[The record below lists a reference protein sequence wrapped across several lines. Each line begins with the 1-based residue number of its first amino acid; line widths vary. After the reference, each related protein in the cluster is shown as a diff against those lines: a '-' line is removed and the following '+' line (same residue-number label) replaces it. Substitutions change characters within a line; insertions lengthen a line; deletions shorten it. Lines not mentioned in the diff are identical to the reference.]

1 MNNNLLMSIML
12 FFSLVHLPLFLL
24 IVLYKIKIFRG
35 KSVAKKLTFD
45 LILLG
50 LIYFFNY
57 SLVPLYLGVYLS
69 AELMYYLFSRYTNFE
84 VLDRILLSSA
94 IGTLFIYGFYYANS
108 ADLYQSLSAAW
119 DSSQEQTK
127 GFYQTALKMNAEQG
141 MEFMTAMT
149 AMTATFN
156 EALLYLKEK
165 FLFISFITL
174 FVINYSINYMYRK
187 HSSKWEVSYLGL
199 LVYII
204 PVLVMKI
211 TGNSSFLLENLTL
224 IGQFIYIIYG
234 IKAIYK
240 VISKKVNAKM
250 YTRILS
256 VAAAIVF
263 PKILF
268 LIGAFKSFNIK
279 IKIVR
284 K

>member
-12 FFSLVHLPLFLL
+12 FFSIVHLPLFLL

-35 KSVAKKLTFD
+35 RSFAKKLTFD

-50 LIYFFNY
+50 MIYFFNY

-94 IGTLFIYGFYYANS
+94 IGTFFIYGFYYINS
-108 ADLYQSLSAAW
+108 ADLYQSLSEAW
-119 DSSQEQTK
+119 NSSQEQTK
-127 GFYQTALKMNAEQG
+127 SFYQTALKMNAEQAI
-141 MEFMTAMT
+141 EFMS

-174 FVINYSINYMYRK
+174 FVINYLINYMYRK

-211 TGNSSFLLENLTL
+211 TGNRSFLLENLTL

-240 VISKKVNAKM
+240 VISKKVNAKI
-250 YTRILS
+250 YTRLLS
-256 VAAAIVF
+256 VAAAIIF

>member
-1 MNNNLLMSIML
+1 
-12 FFSLVHLPLFLL
+12 
-24 IVLYKIKIFRG
+24 
-35 KSVAKKLTFD
+35 
-45 LILLG
+45 
-50 LIYFFNY
+50 
-57 SLVPLYLGVYLS
+57 
-69 AELMYYLFSRYTNFE
+69 MYYLFSRYTNFE

-94 IGTLFIYGFYYANS
+94 IGTLFIYGFYYINS
-108 ADLYQSLSAAW
+108 ADLYQSLSVAW
-119 DSSQEQTK
+119 NSSQEQTK
-127 GFYQTALKMNAEQG
+127 SFYQTALKMNAEQG
-141 MEFMTAMT
+141 MEFMS

-174 FVINYSINYMYRK
+174 FVINYLINYMYRK

-211 TGNSSFLLENLTL
+211 TGNRSFLLENLTL

-240 VISKKVNAKM
+240 VISKKVNAKI
-250 YTRILS
+250 YTRLLS
-256 VAAAIVF
+256 VAAAIIF